1 MTSSS
6 LLLTALLRKDG
17 EAQAAWKRW
26 RATVHTQALSWPEI
40 QFLSLLQGPRLNLW
54 LANDEDAPIFRGI
67 IRRTWADTQLRLAM
81 ARTAMQL
88 IEARTGAAVTL
99 AGSVGRHLGAE
110 ERSAIRPIT
119 ELDLLLPR
127 QAVLQAAG
135 ALEAEG
141 WVRYGQMPSQEN
153 FNWSTH
159 VSFAQSGVVLR
170 LRWRMLDVPQPG
182 VRGCEDA
189 FLGGNRQVTAQ
200 GVTYRV
206 LSPEYALLEIF
217 SDEERVGDAD
227 QIPWEA
233 DAAMAIGDRLR
244 WDEWV
249 LLAHRFCPQA
259 IGRVQGLRSYGIDV
273 PELRAPPSVELAQLE
288 ILQPKSSLA
297 GRLVGRLRHT
307 AGRMRLAARRIVAAL
322 EGR

>member
-6 LLLTALLRKDG
+6 LLLTALLSNDT
-17 EAQAAWKRW
+17 AALAAWKQW
-26 RATVHTQALSWPEI
+26 RATVQTQALSWPEI

-81 ARTAMQL
+81 ARTAVEW
-88 IEARTGAAVTL
+88 IEANTGAEVTL

-119 ELDLLLPR
+119 ELDLLVPR
-127 QAVLQAAG
+127 HAVLQAAG

-141 WVRYGQMPSQEN
+141 WVRYGPMPSQDDLK
-153 FNWSTH
+153 WWKH
-159 VSFAQSGVVLR
+159 VSFAHSGVVLR
-170 LRWRMLDVPQPG
+170 LRWRMLDVPQQEA
-182 VRGCEDA
+182 RACEEA
-189 FLGGNRQVTAQ
+189 FLRGNRQVTAQ

-206 LSPEYALLEIF
+206 LSPEYALLEVF
-217 SDEERVGDAD
+217 SDEERVGDSD
-227 QIPWEA
+227 RIPWEA
-233 DAAMAIGDRLR
+233 DAAMMIGDRLR

-273 PELRAPPSVELAQLE
+273 PQLRTPLPVEVAPPR
-288 ILQPKSSLA
+288 SSLA
-297 GRLVGRLRHT
+297 ERWLGRLRH
-307 AGRMRLAARRIVAAL
+307 AAARMRLAARRIASAL